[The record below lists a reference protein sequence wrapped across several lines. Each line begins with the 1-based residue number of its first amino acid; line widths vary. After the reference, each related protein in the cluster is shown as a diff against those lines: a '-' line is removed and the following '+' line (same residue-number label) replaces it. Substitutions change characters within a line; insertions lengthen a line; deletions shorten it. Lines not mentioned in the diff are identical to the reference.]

1 MYKSLA
7 IHARSTFWTNKE
19 TYEEVSVIDSNDLAK
34 EIELQCNQL
43 ETQGY
48 SVLCITPITSGSLT
62 NGNGYIQTE
71 SVIITARKG

>member
-19 TYEEVSVIDSNDLAK
+19 TYEEVRVIDSNDLAK

-48 SVLCITPITSGSLT
+48 SVLCITPITSAASPTGT
-62 NGNGYIQTE
+62 GIFK
-71 SVIITARKG
+71 RKA

>member
-34 EIELQCNQL
+34 EIELQCNLL
-43 ETQGY
+43 ETEGY